1 MMYAVISE
9 KDNQTS
15 LAYFKSKKIPQAN
28 FVSVSKLQQLIQTL
42 SAGDMVHVVSVDRF
56 PSVETF
62 INFAMILFKMDVSM
76 KILEQPYL
84 DIVNGK
90 RYKFGIERH
99 LKALAELEYVNIN
112 RLISVLKCNSA
123 GNQYIYRCVTD
134 ITVGILAKSYAADGI
149 LHREK

>member
-15 LAYFKSKKIPQAN
+15 FAYFKSKKIPQAN
-28 FVSVSKLQQLIQTL
+28 FISVSNLQKLIQVL

-62 INFAMILFKMDVSM
+62 INFVTMLFKMDVSM
-76 KILEQPYL
+76 KILKQPYL

-90 RYKFGIERH
+90 RYKFGIEGH
-99 LKALAELEYVNIN
+99 LKVLAELEHVNW
-112 RLISVLKCNSA
+112 RGLLP
-123 GNQYIYRCVTD
+123 
-134 ITVGILAKSYAADGI
+134 L
-149 LHREK
+149 